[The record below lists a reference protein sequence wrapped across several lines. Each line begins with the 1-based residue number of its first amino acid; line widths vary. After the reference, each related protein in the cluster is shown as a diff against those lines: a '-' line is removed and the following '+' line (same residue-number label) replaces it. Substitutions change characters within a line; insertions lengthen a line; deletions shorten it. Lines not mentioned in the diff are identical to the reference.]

1 MSWGG
6 EAARWSLKFSGGEA
20 DTNLIVMIVR
30 YSNLTPKWIIFVSK
44 TLYNMNQIGSKGI
57 TPQFPFLAY
66 PIYCGYHAWCFLP
79 ELFMWPHTV
88 LRPFWA
94 VPVTTH
100 CVMSFQSSPSYHT
113 LCYVL
118 SELSQL
124 PHTMLCPFRAVP
136 VTTHCAAAFQSYPCY
151 HTLLFPF
158 RATPVITPCYFLSE
172 LSLLSHPVI
181 SFQSYPCYYT
191 LLFPFRAT
199 PFINHTLSFPFRAT
213 PVISFQSYPS

>member
-20 DTNLIVMIVR
+20 DTNLIVR

-44 TLYNMNQIGSKGI
+44 ILYNMNQIGSKGI

-79 ELFMWPHTV
+79 ELFLWPHTV
-88 LRPFWA
+88 LRPFRA

-100 CVMSFQSSPSYHT
+100 YVMSFQSCSSYHT

-124 PHTMLCPFRAVP
+124 PYTMLCPFRAVP
-136 VTTHCAAAFQSYPCY
+136 VTTHYVMSFQSCPSY
-151 HTLLFPF
+151 HTL
-158 RATPVITPCYFLSE
+158 CCCLSE
-172 LSLLSHPVI
+172 LPLLSHPVI
-181 SFQSYPCYYT
+181 SF
-191 LLFPFRAT
+191 
-199 PFINHTLSFPFRAT
+199 
-213 PVISFQSYPS
+213 